1 VECLVNTAAVKECL
15 SDPDKMHLVQGLIED
30 GGSHGMQ
37 SFDQSILTMYRK
49 DMISYETAMDSA
61 TNPNDLEMAIRGIAS
76 SGSKLSTSGVGAK
89 V

>member
-1 VECLVNTAAVKECL
+1 V
-15 SDPDKMHLVQGLIED
+15 HGLIED
-30 GGSHGMQ
+30 GGAHGMQ
-37 SFDQSILTMYRK
+37 SFDQSILSMYGK

-76 SGSKLSTSGVGAK
+76 SGSKLSAAGVGAK